1 MSEYARALAR
11 GLQTPSKIQQGLT
24 SSALAEAQRDAL
36 AYQKE
41 GQEFNK
47 NLEIAIEAGILRR
60 DGKTVVVTENA
71 IENLGKL
78 SAGNRD
84 AVSNALGMNEM
95 MGSYTSEKDG
105 KLIKK
110 KNRQV
115 YAPTL
120 AKDGAIPTSL
130 QNAFDNEED
139 PTKKAALQTEIDL
152 YKGGKK
158 KSYITPAI
166 NQEGRFS
173 LLNLFGTD
181 KADDTPMV
189 YTEKEINAG
198 LLARADK
205 FNIDGARLFPDQYRE
220 LRRLESTGGFGISNL
235 GGGTDESYIE
245 LVNGVFDENVGR
257 GTTNAFLK
265 NLEKMYDASPRYY
278 ADTVT
283 PASDLD
289 PTIEAGS
296 EQDVDITTPGAAKS
310 FEQAYPTLQGLDGE
324 RLATELENL
333 QESGQ
338 LDQFGEQQITQIF
351 TDLKNEG
358 IGSIPDLMKKRSEQK
373 KSVQEQYKEVLYLNT
388 VAARPGAD
396 GKLVLP
402 NGKTPKEATD
412 EMINAY
418 YTGIPDGDVT
428 AKDLATSQN
437 ARRTNIL
444 ADRKED
450 NVEDANKTASY
461 NARTERIEKE
471 QKSALDWAKF
481 EFTKYKYFNDL
492 KIQAD
497 KDTLAAFDA
506 IEDKYAE
513 NVKGLKDGS
522 YAGEGGISFVDH
534 SENLKN
540 LLKGGQASGFS
551 WFFKGDGPNV
561 SKESTQFRQF
571 SNDVTSVSM
580 DYYNASNKNSIGRKN
595 IENAKQ
601 GFLSIA
607 KDEKQKENLEKM
619 WRNEGHD
626 IYAYNYAQPEK
637 FLEHKFMQEE
647 VILQKVF
654 SSLENDESIWNAIFG
669 GIPIVRNL
677 AGKGTIKGG
686 QRLNDFWGDVWAD
699 DLSQSALV
707 NSLKDAVAIRYEDNK
722 PVEIIAKN
730 LSGDEL
736 EEGVDLDKFISQG
749 SITGTELN
757 WLLNNLDKTGD
768 YTPPGAEETTSEN

>member
-1 MSEYARALAR
+1 MVETFAQAAAT
-11 GLQTPSKIQQGLT
+11 GLSGPSKIQKNLT
-24 SSALAEAQRDAL
+24 TSAVAKATREELELRKQ
-36 AYQKE
+36 Q
-41 GQEFNK
+41 QEFDR
-47 NLEIAIEAGILRR
+47 NLEIGIEAGIFER
-60 DGKTVVVTENA
+60 DGKTVRVTANA
-71 IENLGKL
+71 IENLNKL
-78 SAGNRD
+78 SQGNRETV
-84 AVSNALGMNEM
+84 ANALLMNQM
-95 MGSYTSEKDG
+95 MGSYTSEQDG

-115 YAPTL
+115 FPPML
-120 AKDGAIPTSL
+120 AKSGAVPNSVE
-130 QNAFDNEED
+130 QGAAAGNASDIEL
-139 PTKKAALQTEIDL
+139 KKQYESGAKQ
-152 YKGGKK
+152 GF
-158 KSYITPAI
+158 ITPAI

-173 LLNLFGTD
+173 ILNLFGTD
-181 KADDTPMV
+181 KADDVPTV
-189 YTEKEINAG
+189 YTESEVLAG
-198 LLARADK
+198 LNARADK
-205 FNIDGARLFPDQYRE
+205 FNIDGSRLFPGQYRE
-220 LRRLESTGGFGISNL
+220 LRRLESTGEFGISNL

-265 NLEKMYDASPRYY
+265 NLETIYNANPRYY

-283 PASDLD
+283 PASKLD

-296 EQDVDITTPGAAKS
+296 EQDVDITTPGAAKT

-358 IGSIPDLMKKRSEQK
+358 IGSIPDLIKKRSEQK

-388 VAARPGAD
+388 VAARPD
-396 GKLVLP
+396 NTGKLILP

-428 AKDLATSQN
+428 AKDLAASQN

-450 NVEDANKTASY
+450 NVEDANRTAAY
-461 NARTERIEKE
+461 TARTERLAKE
-471 QKSALDWAKF
+471 EKSALDYAKF

-497 KDTLAAFDA
+497 KDTLAAFEA

-513 NVKGLKDGS
+513 NVQGLKDGS

-534 SENLKN
+534 TENLKS
-540 LLKGGQASGFS
+540 LLRGGQASSFS
-551 WFFKGDGPNV
+551 WFSRGSGPNV
-561 SKESTQFRQF
+561 TKESTQFRQF
-571 SNDVTSVSM
+571 ANDVTSVSI
-580 DYYNASNKNSIGRKN
+580 DYYNASKKNSIGRDN
-595 IENAKQ
+595 IDNAKRA
-601 GFLSIA
+601 FLSIA
-607 KDEKQKENLEKM
+607 KDEKQKANLEKM
-619 WRNEGHD
+619 WQNEGHD
-626 IYAYNYAQPEK
+626 IYAYNYAQPER

-654 SSLENDESIWNAIFG
+654 SSLENDESIWNSIFG

-722 PVEIIAKN
+722 PVEIVAKS
-730 LSGDEL
+730 LSDGEL
-736 EEGVDLDKFISQG
+736 EDSVDLDKFISQG

-757 WLLNNLDKTGD
+757 WLINNLDKIGD

>member
-1 MSEYARALAR
+1 MSEYARALTA

-36 AYQKE
+36 DYQKE

-60 DGKTVVVTENA
+60 EGKDVVVTENA

-95 MGSYTSEKDG
+95 LGSYTSEKDG

-110 KNRQV
+110 KNKQV
-115 YAPTL
+115 YAPTA
-120 AKDGAIPTSL
+120 AKAGAIPTSL

-152 YKGGKK
+152 YADGKK
-158 KSYITPAI
+158 QAYVTPAI

-181 KADDTPMV
+181 KPDDVPMV

-205 FNIDGARLFPDQYRE
+205 FNIDGARLFPGQYRE
-220 LRRLESTGGFGISNL
+220 LRRLESTGKFGISNL

-245 LVNGVFDENVGR
+245 LVNGVFDEEVGR

-265 NLEKMYDASPRYY
+265 NLEKMYDANPRYY

-283 PASDLD
+283 PASELD

-296 EQDVDITTPGAAKS
+296 EQDVDITTPGAAQT

-428 AKDLATSQN
+428 AKDLATSQDN
-437 ARRTNIL
+437 RRTNIL
-444 ADRKED
+444 AE
-450 NVEDANKTASY
+450 KTAETS
-461 NARTERIEKE
+461 ADQERRLFYTAMTTRMKNEDESALEWRKQLFKEKE
-471 QKSALDWAKF
+471 WYVGLQNEAK
-481 EFTKYKYFNDL
+481 ET
-492 KIQAD
+492 A
-497 KDTLAAFDA
+497 LAAWKENQETYKSEVNSITTGD
-506 IEDKYAE
+506 YA
-513 NVKGLKDGS
+513 
-522 YAGEGGISFVDH
+522 GGISFTDA
-534 SENLKN
+534 
-540 LLKGGQASGFS
+540 QAITRRLMQDTSQIEKWSAFFRNGF
-551 WFFKGDGPNV
+551 KDGTEDDV
-561 SKESTQFRQF
+561 ADSIKVRQF
-571 SNDVTSVSM
+571 QNQL
-580 DYYNASNKNSIGRKN
+580 NSIGKN
-595 IENAKQ
+595 YYNK
-601 GFLSIA
+601 
-607 KDEKQKENLEKM
+607 EKQSELGRQYVEGAKEAFLAIAGDDKELRANLQKM
-619 WRNEGHD
+619 WNEDGHN
-626 IYAYNYAQPEK
+626 IYAYNYAQPAG

-647 VILQKVF
+647 FILQKVLAT
-654 SSLENDESIWNAIFG
+654 LENDESFWNGIFG
-669 GIPIVRNL
+669 LIPGIGESFEEYLINF
-677 AGKGTIKGG
+677 K
-686 QRLNDFWGDVWAD
+686 AD
-699 DLSQSALV
+699 DVRTPMLL
-707 NSLKDAVAIRYEDNK
+707 NSLKDSLAVVYENGNPVRIAAIDANG
-722 PVEIIAKN
+722 A
-730 LSGDEL
+730 EL
-736 EEGVDLDKFISQG
+736 EESVKLRDLIKTQGVSGL
-749 SITGTELN
+749 EYN
-757 WLLNNLDKTGD
+757 WLIENLSAIGDTEQREEPTG
-768 YTPPGAEETTSEN
+768 GV